1 MDEKQQAI
9 IDAVAGKMDEAK
21 KHIDEKSAE
30 STAKYEELKKSH
42 DELQAKFD
50 EKLNAG
56 NISPEDFK
64 AMQDQLD
71 KLNIKMQ
78 GGNKDVK
85 TKSFNE
91 VIKETI
97 EANADQIKNLETGF
111 GSKNLE
117 LKAVGDM
124 SIAGNFPGATALY
137 QDARTGLL
145 INPYE
150 RQFLGD
156 ILPGGTSTGTQIVY
170 PKENGGEGGI
180 DEWTSGNKPQ
190 VDYDLTTETISF
202 SWLAG
207 IVIVDRAMLD
217 DIAWLT
223 SYLQNRLLLD
233 LKAKENDFI
242 LNRAVT
248 GLLAK
253 ATAYNGTFTN
263 QVDRII
269 DAAWGQIVEDTKDM
283 YSPTHVVMKPRA
295 AVGIGLNKATGSG
308 EYDLPQGSVAFSN
321 GNLQVGGLN
330 VLSTTSMPTGEFL
343 AMDARATQFV
353 KRMQPELRMF
363 EDATLAKQNK
373 LMFRI
378 EERVAL
384 AVYNNQ
390 ALVTGDLAGT
400 GGV

>member
-1 MDEKQQAI
+1 MEIKEFEDLLK
-9 IDAVAGKMDEAK
+9 GKLDEAK
-21 KHIDEKSAE
+21 SDINKKSE
-30 STAKYEELKKSH
+30 ENKKEFDELKKAH
-42 DELQAKFD
+42 EDLQAKFD
-50 EKLNAG
+50 EKINAG
-56 NISPEDFK
+56 SVTPEELK
-64 AMQDQLD
+64 TMQDQLD
-71 KLNIKMQ
+71 KLDIKMQ
-78 GGNKDVK
+78 GGNQEIK

-91 VIKETI
+91 VLKDAI
-97 EANADQIKNLETGF
+97 EANAEQIKNLETGF

-124 SIAGNFPGATALY
+124 SISGNFAGATALY

-170 PKENGGEGGI
+170 PKENEGEGGI
-180 DEWTSGNKPQ
+180 DEWTTGNKPQ
-190 VDYDLTTETISF
+190 VDYDFSTETISF

-207 IVIVDRAMLD
+207 IVVVDRAMLD

-242 LNRAVT
+242 LNRANT

-263 QVDRII
+263 SVDRIVE
-269 DAAWGQIVEDTKDM
+269 ASWGQIVEDTKDM
-283 YSPTHVVMKPRA
+283 HSPTHVVMKPRA
-295 AVGIGLNKATGSG
+295 SVGIGLNKAVGSG
-308 EYDLPQGSVAFSN
+308 EYDLPQGSVSFSN

-330 VLSTTSMPTGEFL
+330 VLSTTSMATGKFL
-343 AMDARATQFV
+343 SMDARATQFV

-384 AVYNNQ
+384 AVYNNK
-390 ALVTGDLAGT
+390 ALVTGNLAG
-400 GGV
+400 GAGA

>member
-1 MDEKQQAI
+1 MEKNEQAI
-9 IDAVAGKMDEAK
+9 IDAVAVKMEDTK
-21 KHIDEKSAE
+21 KHIDTKSAE
-30 STAKYEELKKSH
+30 SKESFEALEKKH
-42 DELQAKFD
+42 NELQVKFD
-50 EKLNAG
+50 EMLNAG
-56 NISPEDFK
+56 NVSPEDFK
-64 AMQDQLD
+64 TMQEQLD
-71 KLNIKMQ
+71 KMNIKMQ
-78 GGNKDVK
+78 GGNQETK

-97 EANADQIKNLETGF
+97 EANADKLKGLATDFGTMNLEM
-111 GSKNLE
+111 
-117 LKAVGDM
+117 KAVGDM
-124 SIAGNFPGATALY
+124 SIAGNFAGATALY

-170 PKENGGEGGI
+170 PKENGSEGGI
-180 DEWTSGNKPQ
+180 DEWTTGNKPQ
-190 VDYDLTTETISF
+190 VDYDLTTETIAF
-202 SWLAG
+202 AWLAG

-233 LKAKENDFI
+233 LKTKENDFI

-248 GLLAK
+248 GILVK
-253 ATAYNGTFTN
+253 ATAYNGIFTN
-263 QVDRII
+263 AVDRII
-269 DAAWGQIVEDTKDM
+269 DASWGQIIEDTKDM

-295 AVGIGLNKATGSG
+295 AVGIGLNKAEGSG

-330 VLSTTSMPTGEFL
+330 VLSTTSMPTGKFL

-363 EDATLAKQNK
+363 EDATLARQNK
-373 LMFRI
+373 IMFRI

-384 AVYNNQ
+384 AVYNNN
-390 ALVTGDLAGT
+390 ALVTGDLAGA
-400 GGV
+400 

>member
-1 MDEKQQAI
+1 MEKNEQAL
-9 IDAVAGKMDEAK
+9 IDAVEAKMLEAKTEIDKRSEAGKKAF
-21 KHIDEKSAE
+21 
-30 STAKYEELKKSH
+30 EELKKAH
-42 DELQAKFD
+42 EELHAKFD
-50 EKLNAG
+50 EKINAG
-56 NISPEDFK
+56 SVTPEELK
-64 AMQDQLD
+64 TMQDQLD
-71 KLNIKMQ
+71 KLDIKMQ
-78 GGNKDVK
+78 GGKQEVK

-91 VIKETI
+91 VLKDAI

-124 SIAGNFPGATALY
+124 SIAGNFAGATALY

-180 DEWTSGNKPQ
+180 DEWTTGDKPQ

-269 DAAWGQIVEDTKDM
+269 DASWGQIVEDTKDM

-295 AVGIGLNKATGSG
+295 AVGIGLNKAVGSG
-308 EYDLPQGSVAFSN
+308 EYDLPQGSVSFSN

-330 VLSTTSMPTGEFL
+330 VLSTTSMATGKFL

-384 AVYNNQ
+384 AVYNNK
-390 ALVTGDLAGT
+390 ALVTGNLAGGT
-400 GGV
+400 GA

>member
-21 KHIDEKSAE
+21 KHIDTKSAE
-30 STAKYEELKKSH
+30 AKAEYEALEKKH
-42 DELQAKFD
+42 NELQVKFD
-50 EKLNAG
+50 EAINAG
-56 NISPEDFK
+56 NVSPEDFK
-64 AMQDQLD
+64 AMQEQLD
-71 KLNIKMQ
+71 NMNIKMQ
-78 GGNKDVK
+78 GGNNQVQ

-97 EANADQIKNLETGF
+97 EANAEKIKSLATNFGTENLEM
-111 GSKNLE
+111 
-117 LKAVGDM
+117 KAVGDM
-124 SIAGNFPGATALY
+124 SISGNFPNATALY

-145 INPYE
+145 LNPYE

-170 PKENGGEGGI
+170 PKENGSEGGI

-190 VDYDLTTETISF
+190 VDYDITTETIAF
-202 SWLAG
+202 AWLAG
-207 IVIVDRAMLD
+207 VVIVDRAMLD

-248 GLLAK
+248 GLLVK
-253 ATAYNGTFTN
+253 ATAYNGAFTN
-263 QVDRII
+263 AVDRII
-269 DAAWGQIVEDTKDM
+269 DASWGQIVEDTKDM
-283 YSPTHVVMKPRA
+283 YSPTHVVMKPRE
-295 AVGIGLNKATGSG
+295 AVKIGLNKAEGSG
-308 EYDLPQGSVAFSN
+308 EYDLPQGSVAFAN

-353 KRMQPELRMF
+353 KRLQPELRMF
-363 EDATLAKQNK
+363 EDAALARQNK

-384 AVYNNQ
+384 AVYNNN
-390 ALVTGDLAGT
+390 ALVTGDLV
-400 GGV
+400 GV